1 MLKQI
6 EIKGQRLELY
16 SPDKG
21 RSWSSDARS
30 LVAYGRR
37 KKTAR
42 SELQKSFE
50 YIGEIQDLDPD
61 SLSEI
66 ANSLIRR

>member
-6 EIKGQRLELY
+6 EIKGQRFELY

-21 RSWSSDARS
+21 HTWSSHPGS

-42 SELQKSFE
+42 SELQKSFK
-50 YIGEIQDLDPD
+50 YIGDVQDPDPD
-61 SLSEI
+61 SPTGIVDFLFG
-66 ANSLIRR
+66 

>member
-21 RSWSSDARS
+21 RTWSSDPRS

-50 YIGEIQDLDPD
+50 YIGEIQDPDPD

-66 ANSLIRR
+66 GNSFIGR